1 MGGPHP
7 AGRIADAPASAPEI
21 PEPMTMPS
29 RRDLANAIRFLAIDA
44 VQAANSG
51 HPGMPMGMADIAE
64 VLWNDFLRHNPAN
77 PRWVDRD
84 RFVLS
89 NGHGSMLQYALLH
102 LAGYELSIEDLRRFR
117 QLESKT
123 PGHPENFMTCGVETT
138 TGPLGQGF
146 ANAVGFA
153 LAEKLL
159 AQRFNREGLEIVDH
173 RTWVLLGDGC
183 LMEGIS
189 HEAASLAGTWGLHKL
204 VAIWDDNRISIDGD
218 TDGWFT
224 DDTPARFE
232 AYGWNVVRGVDG
244 HDSGAVRAAIEAA
257 LQSGDKPTLVCCR
270 TTIGFGSPGK
280 AGRESS
286 HGSPLGKDEAAA
298 TREALGWRHAEFEI
312 PQDIYVG
319 WRKGGGAALEA
330 QWNRKFAAYR
340 AAYPEAAAEFERR
353 MAGELPAGFAAAADG
368 YVAKLQADGPTVASR
383 KASQMAIEAFAPL
396 LPELVGG
403 SADLAHSNLTLWKGS
418 KSVVGRDADANYIHS
433 GVREFGMTAISNGLA
448 LHGGFLPYDATFLV
462 FSDYARNAVRMSAL
476 MGVRAIHVYT
486 HDSIGLGEDGPTH
499 QPVEHLASL
508 RYIPHNDV
516 WRPCDAVESAV
527 SWKAAIER
535 VDGPS
540 CLVFSRQNLPH
551 QPRDSAQ
558 VGDIARGGY
567 VLRDSVGEPRIIL
580 IATGS
585 EVGLAMQAAAEL
597 GDGARVVSMPSTDVF
612 DRQDAAYR
620 EAVLPRAVRRRVA
633 IEAGVSDF
641 WRKYVGLDGAVVG
654 IDSFG
659 ASAPIEA
666 LMPHFGFTV
675 GNVVAA
681 AKSLD

>member
-1 MGGPHP
+1 
-7 AGRIADAPASAPEI
+7 
-21 PEPMTMPS
+21 MTTPS

-64 VLWNDFLRHNPAN
+64 VLWNDYLKHNPAN
-77 PRWVDRD
+77 PRWADRD
-84 RFVLS
+84 RFILS

-102 LAGYELSIEDLRRFR
+102 LSGYDLSIDDLKRFR
-117 QLESKT
+117 QLDSKT
-123 PGHPENFMTCGVETT
+123 PGHPENFMTPGVETT
-138 TGPLGQGF
+138 TGPLGQGL

-159 AQRFNREGLEIVDH
+159 AQRFNRDGHAIVDH
-173 RTWVLLGDGC
+173 RTWVFLGDGC

-204 VAIWDDNRISIDGD
+204 VAFWDDNHISIDGD

-224 DDTPARFE
+224 DDTPKRFE

-244 HDSGAVRAAIEAA
+244 HDPVEIKTAIETA
-257 LQSGDKPTLVCCR
+257 LKSSDKPTLVCCR
-270 TTIGFGSPGK
+270 TTIGFGSPNK
-280 AGRESS
+280 AGKESS
-286 HGSPLGKDEAAA
+286 HGAPLGKDEVVA
-298 TREALGWRHAEFEI
+298 TRDALGWTHAPFEI
-312 PQDIYVG
+312 PQAVYDG
-319 WRKGGGAALEA
+319 WRARDLAAPEA
-330 QWNRKFAAYR
+330 DWDTRFAAYR
-340 AAYPEAAAEFERR
+340 AAFPAEAAEFERR
-353 MAGELPAGFAAAADG
+353 MDGALPAGFGDAALAFAI
-368 YVAKLQADGPTVASR
+368 KTQQDGPSIASR
-383 KASQMAIEAFAPL
+383 KASQNAIEAYAPL

-418 KSVVGRDADANYIHS
+418 KSVAGDDPNANYIYS

-448 LHGGFLPYDATFLV
+448 LHGGFVPYDATFLV

-476 MGVRAIHVYT
+476 MDVRAIHVYT

-499 QPVEHLASL
+499 QPIEHLASL
-508 RYIPHNDV
+508 RYIPNNDV
-516 WRPCDAVESAV
+516 WRPCDAVESAMA
-527 SWKAAIER
+527 WKAAIER
-535 VDGPS
+535 ADGPS

-551 QPRDSAQ
+551 QPRDEGQ
-558 VGDIARGGY
+558 LLDIARGGY
-567 VLRDSVGEPRIIL
+567 VLKDSVGTPELIL

-585 EVGLAMQAAAEL
+585 EVGLAMQAAAQL
-597 GDGARVVSMPSTDVF
+597 GDKVRVVSMPSTDVF

-620 EAVLPRAVRRRVA
+620 EAVLPKACRKRVA

-666 LMPHFGFTV
+666 LLPRFGFTV
-675 GNVVAA
+675 AHVIEVIDG
-681 AKSLD
+681 L